1 MLDPAG
7 LYRVEAGSTLDAP
20 VMLLALEGFVDAG
33 RAAGLVVDHLQAV
46 LAARPVASFDVD
58 QLIDYRS
65 RRPVMRFERDH
76 WASYDTP
83 ELKVREFT
91 DTAGTSFLLLSGP
104 EPDVQWERFAAAVG
118 ELIESLGVR
127 VTVGLNSIPMA
138 VPHSRPLGVTIH
150 GTRPELVGD
159 HPRWFGTVDVPGSAA
174 ALIQLRLG
182 EGGRDGVGLAVHV
195 PHYLARSEYPQAA
208 IALIEHVEAVTGL
221 SLPTGALDKAAERAL
236 AEIEAQVA
244 GSEQVSQVVR
254 ALEEQY
260 DSVSPEGVPFQLL
273 GPGAELPDGDEIAA
287 DFQRFLAE
295 HDQRDDPAG

>member
-1 MLDPAG
+1 MLDPAE
-7 LYRVEAGSTLDAP
+7 LYRVEAESTPDVP

-33 RAAGLVVDHLQAV
+33 RAAGLVVDHLLTV
-46 LAARPVASFDVD
+46 LDTRPVASFDVD

-65 RRPVMRFERDH
+65 RRPTMRFDRDH

-83 ELKVREFT
+83 ELTMRALT
-91 DTAGTSFLLLSGP
+91 DAAGTSFLLLSGP

-118 ELIESLGVR
+118 ELIDYFGVS
-127 VTVGLNSIPMA
+127 VTVGLNAIPMA
-138 VPHSRPLGVTIH
+138 VPHSRPIGVTIH
-150 GTRPELVGD
+150 GTRPELVEG

-182 EGGRDGVGLAVHV
+182 ETGRDGMGLAVHV

-208 IALIEHVEAVTGL
+208 LALIEQVAAVTGL
-221 SLPTGALDKAAERAL
+221 SLPTAPLDQAAERAL
-236 AEIEAQVA
+236 AEIEEQVA

-273 GPGAELPDGDEIAA
+273 GPGAELPDGEEIAA